1 LQYNILLVSDIAIN
15 ILLSGDIAIQFI
27 DGLRYCHNYIVGLR
41 YCNTIYWWWQILLN
55 ILMAEDIANAVL
67 ILVAGVAINIILQIL
82 QYNILL
88 VANIAINIL
97 MDEYNI
103 SYFTIWSKP
112 KPPIQ

>member
-1 LQYNILLVSDIAIN
+1 VVADIAKY
-15 ILLSGDIAIQFI
+15 I
-27 DGLRYCHNYIVGLR
+27 DGRRYC
-41 YCNTIYWWWQILLN
+41 
-55 ILMAEDIANAVL
+55 NAVL